1 MADYFSRY
9 PSPSHQ
15 NNQIKELWNN
25 WFTVNKIDN
34 KKIVL
39 DQQKRQEVTKQPIR
53 EKMTGEE
60 KVTGESERTAG
71 VESER
76 ENELCKQ
83 ERKTLKGIIAS
94 ICNQDSSGTM
104 NDE

>member
-34 KKIVL
+34 EKIVL

-60 KVTGESERTAG
+60 KVAGESERTAG
-71 VESER
+71 GEANARTNYANKKE
-76 ENELCKQ
+76 KH
-83 ERKTLKGIIAS
+83 LKA
-94 ICNQDSSGTM
+94 
-104 NDE
+104 

>member
-34 KKIVL
+34 EKIVL

-60 KVTGESERTAG
+60 KVAGERTDG
-71 VESER
+71 RRRKRTRER
-76 ENELCKQ
+76 IMQ
-83 ERKTLKGIIAS
+83 TRKKNT
-94 ICNQDSSGTM
+94 
-104 NDE
+104 